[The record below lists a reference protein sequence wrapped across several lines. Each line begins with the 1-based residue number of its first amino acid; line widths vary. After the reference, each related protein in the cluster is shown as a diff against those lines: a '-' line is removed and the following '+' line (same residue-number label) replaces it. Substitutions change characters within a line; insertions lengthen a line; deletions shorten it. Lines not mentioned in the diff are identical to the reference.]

1 MSSVKQH
8 INLTELLNLIE
19 DLLNID
25 RGSLT
30 SETRLVNVSAWDSM
44 GVLLLMAEMDERFGI
59 TLNEAALTH
68 LRSTADI
75 IDVVRKA
82 GLLTE

>member
-1 MSSVKQH
+1 MSVEKQH
-8 INLTELLNLIE
+8 INTPALLNLVE

-30 SETRLVNVSAWDSM
+30 SDTRLVNVSAWDSM
-44 GVLLLMAEMDERFGI
+44 GVLLLMAELDERFGI
-59 TLNEAALTH
+59 TLNEAALAN

-75 IDVVRKA
+75 IDVVRRE

>member
-1 MSSVKQH
+1 MSSEKQH
-8 INLTELLNLIE
+8 INIAALLNLVE

-25 RGSLT
+25 QGSLT

-59 TLNEAALTH
+59 TLNETTLAN

-75 IDVVRKA
+75 IDVVRRA
-82 GLLTE
+82 GLLKE

>member
-1 MSSVKQH
+1 MSSEKQS
-8 INLTELLNLIE
+8 ISVPALLNLVE

-25 RGSLT
+25 TGSL
-30 SETRLVNVSAWDSM
+30 SIETRLVNVPAWDSM

-59 TLNEAALTH
+59 TLNETVLAN
-68 LRSTADI
+68 LRGTADI
-75 IDVVRKA
+75 VDVVRKA